1 MEEGL
6 VLKATIKRRIV
17 SSFVLIILITVIVFE
32 IFSIY
37 FVRYYYYS
45 VINDNLKNEILYTL
59 DKYKSNLIEGNI
71 ENLIID
77 DADRYF
83 RSLNPQ
89 VQILNN
95 SKTVIYDSLGTNM
108 VGKSLKSYID
118 IDKAVE
124 GGMGQYIGKMP
135 YSNDTVMGVSVPI
148 KTKEGQIG
156 VIRFI
161 TSLEP
166 VNAKINN
173 RVFIFL
179 AFGLLVLISTAGLSL
194 LVANNLTRPI
204 YKLTKSAEKLAEGQ
218 FNTVVEGSKFKELDA
233 LANTLN
239 YMTDNIK
246 EKEKLKNDFIS
257 SVSHELRTPLTS
269 ISGWAMTLLVDPTD
283 TELVTEGLEII
294 ENESSRLARMVEE
307 LLDFSRFTSN
317 RIKLEKQMT
326 DFTELCLEI
335 KRQLTPRAK
344 SLGIDLIINFDPNH
358 IMGMIDPNRIRQ
370 VLINLLDNALKFTE
384 SGGVV
389 ILNISEDEKNIL
401 FEVIDTGVG
410 IDHEEISL
418 ITGKFYKGKNSNS
431 HTGLGLSICEEIVKL
446 HKGEMMISSKLGEGT
461 TIKIAIPKG
470 VEE

>member
-1 MEEGL
+1 M
-6 VLKATIKRRIV
+6 
-17 SSFVLIILITVIVFE
+17 
-32 IFSIY
+32 Y

-45 VINDNLKNEILYTL
+45 VVNDNLKNEIMYTL
-59 DKYKSNLIEGNI
+59 DKYKSNLVDGNI
-71 ENLIID
+71 ENLILD

-83 RSLNPQ
+83 RSLKPQ

-95 SKTVIYDSLGTNM
+95 SKTAIYDSLGTDI
-108 VGKSLKSYID
+108 VGTSLKNYVD
-118 IDKAVE
+118 IEKAVE
-124 GGMGQYIGKMP
+124 GEVGQFIGHMS
-135 YSNDTVMGVSVPI
+135 YSEDMVMGVSVPI

-161 TSLEP
+161 TSLEA
-166 VNAKINN
+166 VNAKISN
-173 RVFIFL
+173 RFFVFL
-179 AFGLLVLISTAGLSL
+179 AFGLFVLFFTVGIAILVS
-194 LVANNLTRPI
+194 NNLTRPI
-204 YKLTKSAEKLAEGQ
+204 SKLTKSAEKLAEGQ
-218 FNTVVEGSKFKELDA
+218 FNTQVEGSKFKELDA
-233 LANTLN
+233 LASTLN

-269 ISGWAMTLLVDPTD
+269 ISGWALTLLVDPKD
-283 TELVTEGLEII
+283 TELVEQGLEII
-294 ENESSRLARMVEE
+294 ESECNRLSLMVEE

-317 RIKLEKQMT
+317 RIKLEKEKV
-326 DFTELCLEI
+326 DFTELCIEI

-344 SLGIDLIINFDPNH
+344 SLGIDLLINFEPEH
-358 IMGMIDPNRIRQ
+358 IYALLDPNRIRQ

-389 ILNISEDEKNIL
+389 ILNLSEDDKNIH

-446 HKGEMMISSKLGEGT
+446 HDGEMMISSQLGEGT
-461 TIKIAIPKG
+461 TIKITVPKG

>member
-1 MEEGL
+1 M
-6 VLKATIKRRIV
+6 
-17 SSFVLIILITVIVFE
+17 
-32 IFSIY
+32 Y

-45 VINDNLKNEILYTL
+45 VVNDNLKNEIMYTL
-59 DKYKSNLIEGNI
+59 DKYKSNLVDGNI
-71 ENLIID
+71 ENLILD

-83 RSLNPQ
+83 RSLKPQ

-95 SKTVIYDSLGTNM
+95 SKMAIYDSLGTNV
-108 VGKSLKSYID
+108 VGTSLKNYVD
-118 IDKAVE
+118 IEKAVE
-124 GGMGQYIGKMP
+124 GETGQFIGHMP
-135 YSNDTVMGVSVPI
+135 YSEDMVMGVSVPI

-161 TSLEP
+161 TSLEA
-166 VNAKINN
+166 VNAKISN
-173 RVFIFL
+173 RLFVFL
-179 AFGLLVLISTAGLSL
+179 AFGLFVLFFTVGISILVS
-194 LVANNLTRPI
+194 NNLTRPI
-204 YKLTKSAEKLAEGQ
+204 SKLTKSAEKLAEGQ
-218 FNTVVEGSKFKELDA
+218 FNTRVEGSKFKELDA
-233 LANTLN
+233 LASTLN

-269 ISGWAMTLLVDPTD
+269 ISGWALTLLVDPKD
-283 TELVTEGLEII
+283 TELVEQGLEII
-294 ENESSRLARMVEE
+294 ESECNRLSLMVEE

-317 RIKLEKQMT
+317 RIKLEKEKV
-326 DFTELCLEI
+326 DFTELCIEI

-344 SLGIDLIINFDPNH
+344 SLGIDLLINFEPEH
-358 IMGMIDPNRIRQ
+358 IFASLDPNRIRQ

-384 SGGVV
+384 AGGVV
-389 ILNISEDEKNIL
+389 ILNLSEDEKNIH

-446 HKGEMMISSKLGEGT
+446 HDGEMMISSKLGEGT
-461 TIKIAIPKG
+461 TIKITLPKG

>member
-1 MEEGL
+1 MKG
-6 VLKATIKRRIV
+6 TIRTRIV
-17 SSFVLIILITVIVFE
+17 SSFVLISLITVIFFE
-32 IFSIY
+32 IFSMY
-37 FVRYYYYS
+37 FLRYYYYS
-45 VINDNLKNEILYTL
+45 VVNDNLKNEIMYTL

-71 ENLIID
+71 ESFILE

-83 RSLNPQ
+83 RSLKPQ

-95 SKTVIYDSLGTNM
+95 SKTVIYDSIGTDM
-108 VGKSLKSYID
+108 VGKSLKDYVD
-118 IDKAVE
+118 IEKAVAGE
-124 GGMGQYIGKMP
+124 IGQFVGHMD
-135 YSNDTVMGVSVPI
+135 YSEDMVMGVSVPI

-156 VIRFI
+156 VLRFI
-161 TSLEP
+161 SSLET
-166 VNAKINN
+166 VNEKISN
-173 RVFIFL
+173 RLSIFWG
-179 AFGLLVLISTAGLSL
+179 FGFLVLIFAVGISVFIS
-194 LVANNLTRPI
+194 NNLTKPI

-218 FNTVVEGSKFKELDA
+218 FNTEVEGSKFKELDA

-269 ISGWAMTLLVDPTD
+269 ISGWAMTLMVDPTD
-283 TELVTEGLEII
+283 TKLVEEGLDII
-294 ENESSRLARMVEE
+294 QNESERLSLMVEE

-317 RIKLEKQMT
+317 RIKLEKEKV
-326 DFTELCLEI
+326 DFTELAIEI

-344 SLGIDLIINFDPNH
+344 SLGIDLIINFEKKH
-358 IMGMIDPNRIRQ
+358 IQALIDPNRIRQ

-389 ILNISEDEKNIL
+389 ILNLSEDEKNIY

-446 HKGEMMISSKLGEGT
+446 HKGEMMISSKIGEGT
-461 TIKIAIPKG
+461 TIKITLPKED
-470 VEE
+470 EE

>member
-1 MEEGL
+1 M
-6 VLKATIKRRIV
+6 
-17 SSFVLIILITVIVFE
+17 
-32 IFSIY
+32 Y

-45 VINDNLKNEILYTL
+45 VVNDNLKNEIMYTL
-59 DKYKSNLIEGNI
+59 DKYKSNLVDGNI
-71 ENLIID
+71 ENLILD

-83 RSLNPQ
+83 RSLKPQ

-95 SKTVIYDSLGTNM
+95 SKTAIYDSLGTDI
-108 VGKSLKSYID
+108 VGTSLKNYVD
-118 IDKAVE
+118 IEKAVE
-124 GGMGQYIGKMP
+124 GEVGQFIGHMS
-135 YSNDTVMGVSVPI
+135 YSEDMVMGVSVPI

-161 TSLEP
+161 TSLEA
-166 VNAKINN
+166 VNAKISN
-173 RVFIFL
+173 RFFVFL
-179 AFGLLVLISTAGLSL
+179 AFGLFVLFFTVGIAILVS
-194 LVANNLTRPI
+194 NNLTRPI
-204 YKLTKSAEKLAEGQ
+204 SKLTKSAEKLAEGQ
-218 FNTVVEGSKFKELDA
+218 FNTRVEGSKFKELDA
-233 LANTLN
+233 LASTLN

-269 ISGWAMTLLVDPTD
+269 ISGWALTLLVDPKD
-283 TELVTEGLEII
+283 TELVEQGLEII
-294 ENESSRLARMVEE
+294 ESECNRLSLMVEE

-317 RIKLEKQMT
+317 RIKLEKEKV
-326 DFTELCLEI
+326 DFTELCIEI

-344 SLGIDLIINFDPNH
+344 SLGIDLLINFEPEH
-358 IMGMIDPNRIRQ
+358 IYALLDPNRIRQ

-389 ILNISEDEKNIL
+389 ILNLSEDDKNIH

-446 HKGEMMISSKLGEGT
+446 HDGEMMISSQLGEGT
-461 TIKIAIPKG
+461 TIKITVPKG